1 MPKWRNGCSIFSS
14 PRPFPISF
22 NHSIV
27 LLHCDTIYCTYLYIP
42 TPSNR
47 LFFCQSNESHQMPL
61 IVITGQPCSGK
72 TTIASKLASLS
83 CTAHPITI
91 IDEESLHLH
100 RNISYGDVVSEKNTR
115 ALLRS
120 EVERALSQR
129 NQIVVIDSL
138 NNIKGYRYELWCI
151 ARSSATRYTVLHVD
165 TLENTCRAW
174 NEDRRNTDTKYNKAY
189 SQAVVDDLLSRY
201 ERPDSKN
208 KWDSPLFTVRPG
220 RDEPASIVDRLKRTL
235 AAVGATW
242 EDDGVVGDAIDGK
255 EQGGEEEEKCVD
267 RQTTTASKLLVPN
280 MATTRPSLTATNLL
294 YEIDRGAQ
302 RVIERVS
309 AAQSAAGNGNS
320 PGIIDL
326 GVTGM
331 KPVKF
336 ERPVL
341 LPELRRHKRMFLKL
355 ATNQSVNRSTPDP
368 EAAKRMFA
376 EYLLRQVVLVT

>member
-1 MPKWRNGCSIFSS
+1 M
-14 PRPFPISF
+14 
-22 NHSIV
+22 
-27 LLHCDTIYCTYLYIP
+27 
-42 TPSNR
+42 
-47 LFFCQSNESHQMPL
+47 
-61 IVITGQPCSGK
+61 
-72 TTIASKLASLS
+72 ASRLASL
-83 CTAHPITI
+83 CGTTHPITI
-91 IDEESLHLH
+91 IDEESLHLN
-100 RNISYGDVVSEKNTR
+100 RNISYGDVFSEKNTR

-165 TLENTCRAW
+165 SLEDTCRAW
-174 NEDRRNTDTKYNKAY
+174 NEDRRNTNNNNNNNGAY
-189 SQAVVDDLLSRY
+189 SQAVVDDLLSRF

-220 RDEPASIVDRLKRTL
+220 RDDPASIDDQLKRTL
-235 AAVGATW
+235 AAVGANW
-242 EDDGVVGDAIDGK
+242 EGEDDNNSTRNNVGVVGDIISRG
-255 EQGGEEEEKCVD
+255 EGGEEEEEEQEKCVN
-267 RQTTTASKLLVPN
+267 RQTITASKLLVPN
-280 MATTRPSLTATNLL
+280 MATTRATLTATNLL

-302 RVIERVS
+302 RVIEKVS
-309 AAQSAAGNGNS
+309 AAQSAAGYGNP

-368 EAAKRMFA
+368 EVAKRMFA
-376 EYLLRQVVLVT
+376 EYLLRQVAVVTQ

>member
-1 MPKWRNGCSIFSS
+1 
-14 PRPFPISF
+14 
-22 NHSIV
+22 
-27 LLHCDTIYCTYLYIP
+27 
-42 TPSNR
+42 
-47 LFFCQSNESHQMPL
+47 MPL

-72 TTIASKLASLS
+72 TTIASRLASLC
-83 CTAHPITI
+83 CTTHPITI
-91 IDEESLHLH
+91 IDEESLHLN
-100 RNISYGDVVSEKNTR
+100 RNISYGDIFSEKNTR

-165 TLENTCRAW
+165 TLEDTCRAW
-174 NEDRRNTDTKYNKAY
+174 NEDRRNTTTTTTDDNGAY
-189 SQAVVDDLLSRY
+189 SQAVVDDLLSRF

-220 RDEPASIVDRLKRTL
+220 RDDPASIEDQLKRTL
-235 AAVGATW
+235 AAVGATLEG
-242 EDDGVVGDAIDGK
+242 EDDNNSTRKNVGVVGDIISRG
-255 EQGGEEEEKCVD
+255 EGGEEEEEEEEEKCVN
-267 RQTTTASKLLVPN
+267 RQTITASKLLVPN
-280 MATTRPSLTATNLL
+280 MATTRASLTATNLL

-302 RVIERVS
+302 RVIEKVS
-309 AAQSAAGNGNS
+309 AAQSAAGYGNP

-341 LPELRRHKRMFLKL
+341 LPELRRYKRMFLKL
-355 ATNQSVNRSTPDP
+355 ATNQSVNRSMPDP

-376 EYLLRQVVLVT
+376 EYLLRQVVVGTQ